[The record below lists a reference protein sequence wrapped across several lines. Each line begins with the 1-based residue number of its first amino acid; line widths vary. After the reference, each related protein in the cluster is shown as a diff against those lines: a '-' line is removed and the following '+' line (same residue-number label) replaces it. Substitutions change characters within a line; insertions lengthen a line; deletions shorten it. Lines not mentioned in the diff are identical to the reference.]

1 MRTINFT
8 QTTVENTVDNVTKV
22 SPTFVTELKTAFRM
36 FPPKANMRFKQDF
49 NGRLIIIVTI
59 TYNNGKT
66 QTLEGFGDAD
76 LISAIQMAMGKN
88 IEGLHEYSKT
98 EHDVEIATESE
109 NLVVEI
115 LRQYLGA
122 TTRCNIEKD
131 WFSSNG
137 ERYRKVTFTPSFNMN
152 VKFCLKATDE
162 INNLITEAC
171 KPDWMKK
178 AEQEELQ
185 KEESNN

>member
-1 MRTINFT
+1 MRKIQMPVAEIAVVNA
-8 QTTVENTVDNVTKV
+8 VETKV
-22 SPTFVTELKTAFRM
+22 NKNFVTELKNAFLM
-36 FPPKANMRFKQDF
+36 FPQKADMRFKQDR
-49 NGRLIIIVTI
+49 NGRLIIIVTV

-137 ERYRKVTFTPSFNMN
+137 ERYRRVTFTPSFNMN

-178 AEQEELQ
+178 AEQKELQ

>member
-8 QTTVENTVDNVTKV
+8 QTTVENSVANVTKV

-36 FPPKANMRFKQDF
+36 FPPKTNMRFKQDF
-49 NGRLIIIVTI
+49 NGRLIIIVTV
-59 TYNNGKT
+59 TYDNGKT

-76 LISAIQMAMGKN
+76 LISAIQMAMGRN
-88 IEGLHEYSKT
+88 LEGFIEYLKLD
-98 EHDVEIATESE
+98 HDVEVAAEGE

-122 TTRCNIEKD
+122 TTQCYIEKD

-137 ERYRKVTFTPSFNMN
+137 ERCRKISFTPSFNMN

-178 AEQEELQ
+178 AEQEEQQ
-185 KEESNN
+185 KEESDN

>member
-8 QTTVENTVDNVTKV
+8 QTTVENTVANVTKV

-49 NGRLIIIVTI
+49 NGRLIIIVTV

-76 LISAIQMAMGKN
+76 LISAIQMAMGRN
-88 IEGLHEYSKT
+88 LEGFIEYLKQD
-98 EHDVEIATESE
+98 HDVEVAAEGE

-115 LRQYLGA
+115 LRQYLDA
-122 TTRCNIEKD
+122 TTLCYIEKD

-137 ERYRKVTFTPSFNMN
+137 ERYRKVSFTPSFNMN

-171 KPDWMKK
+171 KPEWMKK
-178 AEQEELQ
+178 AEAEQQEP
-185 KEESNN
+185 SA

>member
-1 MRTINFT
+1 MRKIQFSAAEIAVVNE
-8 QTTVENTVDNVTKV
+8 VATKV
-22 SPTFVTELKTAFRM
+22 SVNFVTELKNAFRM
-36 FPPKANMRFKQDF
+36 FPPKANMRFKQDL
-49 NGRLIIIVTI
+49 NGRLIIIVTV
-59 TYNNGKT
+59 THENEKT
-66 QTLEGFGDAD
+66 QIIEGFGDAD
-76 LISAIQMAMGKN
+76 LISAIQMAMGRN
-88 IEGLHEYSKT
+88 LEGLHEYSKS
-98 EHDVEIATESE
+98 EHDVEIAAEGE

-137 ERYRKVTFTPSFNMN
+137 ERYSKVTFTPSFNMN

-171 KPDWMKK
+171 KPEWMKK
-178 AEQEELQ
+178 AEQEEQQ
-185 KEESNN
+185 KEESDN

>member
-1 MRTINFT
+1 MRQIQFTAAEITVINE
-8 QTTVENTVDNVTKV
+8 VATKV
-22 SPTFVTELKTAFRM
+22 NASFVTELKNAFRM
-36 FPPKANMRFKQDF
+36 FPPKANMRFKQDL
-49 NGRLIIIVTI
+49 NGRLIIIVTV
-59 TYNNGKT
+59 THENGKT
-66 QTLEGFGDAD
+66 QIIEGFGDAD

-88 IEGLHEYSKT
+88 IEGLHEYLKSDH
-98 EHDVEIATESE
+98 EVEVAAEGE

-137 ERYRKVTFTPSFNMN
+137 ERYRRVTFTPSFNMN

-171 KPDWMKK
+171 KPEWMKK
-178 AEQEELQ
+178 AEQEEQQ
-185 KEESNN
+185 KEESGN

>member
-1 MRTINFT
+1 MRTVNFP
-8 QTTVENTVDNVTKV
+8 QTSVESPVANVTKV
-22 SPTFVTELKTAFRM
+22 SPTFVTELKDSFRM
-36 FPPKANMRFKQDF
+36 FPYKANMRFKQDL
-49 NGRLIIIVTI
+49 NGRLIIIVTV
-59 TYNNGKT
+59 TYDNGKT

-76 LISAIQMAMGKN
+76 LISAIQMAMGRN
-88 IEGLHEYSKT
+88 LEGFIEYLKQ
-98 EHDVEIATESE
+98 EHDVEVAAEDE

-122 TTRCNIEKD
+122 TTQCYIEKD

-137 ERYRKVTFTPSFNMN
+137 ERYRKVSFTPSFNMN

-171 KPDWMKK
+171 KPEWMKK
-178 AEQEELQ
+178 AETEQQEPAA
-185 KEESNN
+185 

>member
-1 MRTINFT
+1 MRTINFP
-8 QTTVENTVDNVTKV
+8 QTTVENTVANVTKV

-49 NGRLIIIVTI
+49 NGRLIIIVTV

-171 KPDWMKK
+171 KPEWMKK
-178 AEQEELQ
+178 AEQEEQQ
-185 KEESNN
+185 KEESDN

>member
-1 MRTINFT
+1 MRKIQFSAAEIAVVNEA
-8 QTTVENTVDNVTKV
+8 VAKV
-22 SPTFVTELKTAFRM
+22 SVNFVTELKNVFRM
-36 FPPKANMRFKQDF
+36 FPSKANMRFKQDP
-49 NGRLIIIVTI
+49 NGRLIIIVTV
-59 TYNNGKT
+59 TYDNGKT

-76 LISAIQMAMGKN
+76 LISAILMAMGRN
-88 IEGLHEYSKT
+88 LEGLCDYLKA
-98 EHDVEIATESE
+98 EHDVEVAAEGE

-115 LRQYLGA
+115 LRQYLDV
-122 TTRCNIEKD
+122 TTQCYIEKD

-178 AEQEELQ
+178 VEQEEKQ
-185 KEESNN
+185 NEESVN

>member
-8 QTTVENTVDNVTKV
+8 QTTVENSVVSVTKV

-49 NGRLIIIVTI
+49 NGRLIIIVTV

-76 LISAIQMAMGKN
+76 LISAIQMAMGRN
-88 IEGLHEYSKT
+88 LEGFIEYLKQ
-98 EHDVEIATESE
+98 EHDVEVAAEDE

-115 LRQYLGA
+115 LRQYLNA
-122 TTRCNIEKD
+122 TTQCCIEKD
-131 WFSSNG
+131 WESPKG
-137 ERYRKVTFTPSFNMN
+137 ERYRRVTFTPSFNMHI
-152 VKFCLKATDE
+152 KFCLKATDE

-171 KPDWMKK
+171 KPEWMKK
-178 AEQEELQ
+178 AEAEKQEPAA
-185 KEESNN
+185 

>member
-8 QTTVENTVDNVTKV
+8 QTTVENTVANVTKV

-49 NGRLIIIVTI
+49 NGRLIIIVTV

-137 ERYRKVTFTPSFNMN
+137 ERYRKVSFTPSFNMN

-171 KPDWMKK
+171 KPEWMKK
-178 AEQEELQ
+178 AEAEQQEPAA
-185 KEESNN
+185 

>member
-1 MRTINFT
+1 MRTINLA
-8 QTTVENTVDNVTKV
+8 QTIVENAVANVTKV
-22 SPTFVTELKTAFRM
+22 NPTFVTELKDSFRM
-36 FPPKANMRFKQDF
+36 FPYKANMRFKQDL
-49 NGRLIIIVTI
+49 NGRLIIIVTV
-59 TYNNGKT
+59 TYDNGKT

-76 LISAIQMAMGKN
+76 LISAIQMAMGRN
-88 IEGLHEYSKT
+88 LEGFIEYLKQ
-98 EHDVEIATESE
+98 EHDVEVAAEDE

-122 TTRCNIEKD
+122 TTQCYIEKD

-137 ERYRKVTFTPSFNMN
+137 ERYRKVSFTPSFNMN

-171 KPDWMKK
+171 KPEWMKK
-178 AEQEELQ
+178 AETEQQEPAA
-185 KEESNN
+185 

>member
-1 MRTINFT
+1 MRKIQFSVAEIAVVNA
-8 QTTVENTVDNVTKV
+8 VSTKV
-22 SPTFVTELKTAFRM
+22 SANFVTELKNAFRM
-36 FPPKANMRFKQDF
+36 FPPKANMRFKQDL
-49 NGRLIIIVTI
+49 NGRLIIIVTV
-59 TYNNGKT
+59 THENEKT
-66 QTLEGFGDAD
+66 QIIEGFGDAD
-76 LISAIQMAMGKN
+76 LISAIQMAMGRN
-88 IEGLHEYSKT
+88 LEGLHEYSKS
-98 EHDVEIATESE
+98 EHDVEIAAEGE

-171 KPDWMKK
+171 KPEWMKK
-178 AEQEELQ
+178 AEQEEQQ